1 MRRLPALD
9 VCRGLAIVL
18 VVLHHSVL
26 HLDAAHLLPAG
37 WRAVNGELVLL
48 RMPLFFLVS
57 GLLAASAAQRSW
69 GSLVRSRLVPLLWV
83 FVLWSLVRFAVF
95 SAVAPRFQPW
105 ESGSWVPL
113 LLAPVRPTTG
123 LWYLYA
129 LAAFTAAARAL
140 GRRAPLALL
149 PAAAL
154 SVAAA
159 EELVRA
165 PFYVWHQ
172 MGRCWVFF
180 LLGWCLRTRLL
191 RALGALRP
199 LPAAAL
205 SAAGAVVL
213 TAHGRG
219 LLEVPGALSAVSAAA
234 VAGGLAFAV
243 LLTSLPGAGALSA
256 GLGRLGRSTLPVYL
270 AHELV
275 VGVGTSAA
283 VALGAGAGAQRP
295 GWLPVAWVL
304 VALALP
310 LALHAAA
317 RRAGAGWLYEVPAA
331 LPALVTALPAHLA
344 RLARQA
350 RPARPDRAADGSPGA
365 PGAPGQA
372 LGSAGAALAFGDGR
386 AGASGVARRGGVRGA
401 RAGRA
406 GGDGRGPGRGGLP
419 RRGGARAGLPGPG
432 GPAGPR

>member
-180 LLGWCLRTRLL
+180 LLGWCLRARLL
-191 RALGALRP
+191 RVLGALRP

-205 SAAGAVVL
+205 SAAGAAVL

-234 VAGGLAFAV
+234 VAAGLAFAV
-243 LLTSLPGAGALSA
+243 LLTSLPGAGALGA
-256 GLGRLGRSTLPVYL
+256 ALGRLGRSTLPVYL

-295 GWLPVAWVL
+295 GWLPAAWVL

-331 LPALVTALPAHLA
+331 LPALVAALPAHLA
-344 RLARQA
+344 RAA
-350 RPARPDRAADGSPGA
+350 RAARGTGATPGA
-365 PGAPGQA
+365 AGGAGQA

-386 AGASGVARRGGVRGA
+386 AGAPGVARRDGVRGA

-406 GGDGRGPGRGGLP
+406 GGDGRGPGRGGP
-419 RRGGARAGLPGPG
+419 ARRGGARAGLPGPG